1 MRLLTAAIQS
11 AVRPSCHTAPATSAP
26 SLATAE
32 LWIMIITWGQI
43 AKLGS
48 YNKKKR
54 GDMMT

>member
-26 SLATAE
+26 SLATGGVVE
-32 LWIMIITWGQI
+32 HNMGQI